1 MDLDFANFD
10 LDFGLEDVTREA
22 VNELDIYAICFDSKK
37 KERVMFDMH
46 QGFRQ
51 LRYMLR
57 EFDPTKSYRFIS
69 GGKGFSSINFID
81 WVNSECGHIDELYC
95 STLRVGK
102 KHIQH
107 LAELN
112 IGYAFFVFNGLFGE
126 KKENSNYDYFDVFEE
141 ICSQKGWEYC
151 ETKNHS
157 KIILMRS
164 GERYFVLETSSNLNE
179 NPKIEQFLF
188 EEDKGLFE
196 WYLEFFGSL
205 KKVAKNEHS

>member
-1 MDLDFANFD
+1 MDF
-10 LDFGLEDVTREA
+10 DFGKFDIDFRF
-22 VNELDIYAICFDSKK
+22 NEIEETPNQLDIHAICLESQK

-46 QGFRQ
+46 EGFQQ
-51 LRYMLR
+51 LKYMLKD
-57 EFDPTKSYRFIS
+57 FNSKKSYRFIS

-81 WVNSECGHIDELYC
+81 WVNSHCGSIDELYC

-102 KHIQH
+102 KHIKH

-126 KKENSNYDYFDVFEE
+126 KKENGNYDYFDVFEE
-141 ICSQKGWEYC
+141 VCNQKGWEYC

-179 NPKIEQFLF
+179 NPKIEQFIF
-188 EEDKGLFE
+188 QEDKELYD
-196 WYLEFFGSL
+196 WYLQFFKSL
-205 KKVAKNEHS
+205 KEIKNNGNI